1 MRLIFVPTNVFRET
15 PQVSFELLVYKN
27 EKPKNVKDNDEKIK
41 SSSVNFI

>member
-1 MRLIFVPTNVFRET
+1 MGANAPKINRLST
-15 PQVSFELLVYKN
+15 ELFVYKN